1 MDFQDDAG
9 SIGEPTYFLK
19 LNWMATSHYTQ
30 KIMWKIEKKMIEL
43 HDNLSSNQVKIIKT
57 LEKSRKCRMMKRRNE
72 IPLIKKSHY

>member
-30 KIMWKIEKKMIEL
+30 KIMWKIEKK
-43 HDNLSSNQVKIIKT
+43 
-57 LEKSRKCRMMKRRNE
+57 
-72 IPLIKKSHY
+72 